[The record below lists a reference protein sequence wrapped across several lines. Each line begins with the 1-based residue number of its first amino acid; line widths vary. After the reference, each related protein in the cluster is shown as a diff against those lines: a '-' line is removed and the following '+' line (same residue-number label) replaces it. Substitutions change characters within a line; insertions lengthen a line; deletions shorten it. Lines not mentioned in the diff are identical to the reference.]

1 MATNLSN
8 INLFSYAAFLRGIN
22 VGGKRQ
28 IKMEALQI
36 AFQSWGLENVAT
48 ILNSGNILFDAH
60 SNDALEVK
68 QIITTGIQSNFGF
81 DADVFVRTIED
92 LKTLAARDPFKGY
105 SESTLMKLY
114 VTLLNQKVLLKIAIP
129 YQSPGKELK
138 ILLGFPYSAF
148 RYHPNDDISG
158 KGIWQRTYHPQLEY
172 DHQNSGSISKEAS
185 IAFIY
190 FFVEK

>member
-138 ILLGFPYSAF
+138 ILLVTDKELFSVVSLTPRFGTTQMMTFLEKEFGSELTTRNWNTIIKILDLYQK
-148 RYHPNDDISG
+148 RHP
-158 KGIWQRTYHPQLEY
+158 
-172 DHQNSGSISKEAS
+172 
-185 IAFIY
+185 
-190 FFVEK
+190 

>member
-1 MATNLSN
+1 METNPSD

-60 SNDALEVK
+60 SNDPLEVR

-92 LKTLAARDPFKGY
+92 LKLLSARDPFKGY
-105 SESTLMKLY
+105 HESTLTKLY
-114 VTLLNQKVLLKIAIP
+114 VTFLNQKALPKIAIP

-138 ILLGFPYSAF
+138 ILLVTDKEIFSVVSLTPGYGTTQMMSFLEKEFGSGLTTRNWNTVIKILDLYQKL
-148 RYHPNDDISG
+148 HP
-158 KGIWQRTYHPQLEY
+158 
-172 DHQNSGSISKEAS
+172 
-185 IAFIY
+185 
-190 FFVEK
+190 